1 MDANTQV
8 SLPQVQSP
16 VDSATLSP
24 VERTAAWVFN
34 NGQYEDTKKDTTQNL
49 DEVKHAEKV
58 DLILSAVHPIAISEG
73 LSGPAVTAS
82 HILTQVILVTVITN
96 SVNKVN
102 QGC

>member
-1 MDANTQV
+1 M

-34 NGQYEDTKKDTTQNL
+34 NGQYEDTKKDTTQSL

-58 DLILSAVHPIAISEG
+58 GLILSAVHPTVISEG
-73 LSGPAVTAS
+73 LPGPAVTAS
-82 HILTQVILVTVITN
+82 HILTQIVLVIAITN

-102 QGC
+102 QDC

>member
-1 MDANTQV
+1 M

-34 NGQYEDTKKDTTQNL
+34 NGQYEETKKDTAQNL

-58 DLILSAVHPIAISEG
+58 DLILHAASSGVALSAVHPTASSEG
-73 LSGPAVTAS
+73 LSGPAVTAVTHS
-82 HILTQVILVTVITN
+82 HTGYIGY
-96 SVNKVN
+96 SDH
-102 QGC
+102 